1 MQDLGYSLS
10 NEFRPSGETMKTSAT
25 NFPARLQYFD
35 KRWQYAAAILS
46 MLAGW
51 IHVFLAPEHFEEW
64 VGYGVFFVVVSSCQ
78 MLFSLMVV
86 TNTPPRREVLWAGIL
101 GNTALIALWGIT
113 RTIGIPFFGPS
124 AGEVEKIGP
133 LDLTAQ
139 IAEFALIACLII
151 LLRSSRNRVTRTER
165 S

>member
-1 MQDLGYSLS
+1 
-10 NEFRPSGETMKTSAT
+10 MKTSAR
-25 NFPARLQYFD
+25 NFPARLQYLD

-46 MLAGW
+46 LLAGW
-51 IHVFLAPEHFEEW
+51 IHVYFAPEHFEEW
-64 VGYGVFFVVVSSCQ
+64 VGYGIFFVVASSCQ
-78 MLFSLMVV
+78 MLFALLVV
-86 TNTPPRREVLWAGIL
+86 TNMPPRRELLWAGIL

-124 AGEVEKIGP
+124 AGEVERVGP

-139 IAEFALIACLII
+139 IAELTLIACLLI
-151 LLRSSRNRVTRTER
+151 LLRSRHNQVTGRQR

>member
-1 MQDLGYSLS
+1 
-10 NEFRPSGETMKTSAT
+10 MKSSAT

-35 KRWQYAAAILS
+35 KRWQYAAAVLS

-51 IHVFLAPEHFEEW
+51 IHVFFAPEHFEEW
-64 VGYGVFFVVVSSCQ
+64 VGYGVFFVVASSCQ

-86 TNTPPRREVLWAGIL
+86 TNTPPRRELLWAGIL
-101 GNTALIALWGIT
+101 GNMALIALWGVT

-124 AGEVEKIGP
+124 AGEVETVGP

-139 IAEFALIACLII
+139 IAELALIACLFI
-151 LLRSSRNRVTRTER
+151 LLRSRPHQVTGTER